1 MNKTI
6 EPPSVYYAVILPL
19 HLLQCR
25 VLSFFSVRPAQ
36 NILRRVGKSY
46 APLRI

>member
-19 HLLQCR
+19 HMLQCR
-25 VLSFFSVRPAQ
+25 ILPFFSVRPIKS
-36 NILRRVGKSY
+36 ILQRVEKGY